1 MLESNMNV
9 MYRRRYVA
17 YLVSHGVSRPGDE
30 YGVGLQTITSGMA
43 GIAVADWLSFGASFG
58 VPCASCES

>member
-1 MLESNMNV
+1 MT
-9 MYRRRYVA
+9 
-17 YLVSHGVSRPGDE
+17 YLVSHGVSASGDE

-58 VPCASCES
+58 VPCAGCGFRETTTNMSA